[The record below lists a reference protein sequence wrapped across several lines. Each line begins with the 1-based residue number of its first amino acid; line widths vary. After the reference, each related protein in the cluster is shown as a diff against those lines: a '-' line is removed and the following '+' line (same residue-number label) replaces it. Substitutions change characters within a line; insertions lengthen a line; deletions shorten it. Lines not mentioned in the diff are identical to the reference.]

1 MSFWDEL
8 TTRLEALGGD
18 IAEWGIKILIALA
31 VLLVGRYII
40 RIIRTWGERLLG
52 LPAVKTLFDK
62 SGVTAALAPSGRSP
76 AKLAGTVL
84 YAVLLLVL
92 FLIVARILDVP
103 EITSLLERLIAVL
116 PLVIV
121 AVVLVI
127 VASAVASFVA
137 DLVRPFA
144 EQRNVGWLTTA
155 VRVFI
160 LLFGVLAALDLLEIR
175 FAEDL
180 VKIIT
185 AAAGVALAIAFGVGG
200 IDTAKQWWA
209 RYASPRYRDM

>member
-1 MSFWDEL
+1 MSEFWDEL
-8 TTRLEALGGD
+8 TNSLKALGGD
-18 IAEWGIKILIALA
+18 IGEWAVKIAIALV
-31 VLLVGRYII
+31 VLVIGRWII
-40 RIIRTWGERLLG
+40 RMIRRWVERLLE
-52 LPAVKTLFDK
+52 LPAVGTVFDK
-62 SGVTAALAPSGRSP
+62 SGLNTALAPSGRSP
-76 AKLAGTVL
+76 AKLAGTVI
-84 YAVLLLVL
+84 YAVMLLVL

-116 PLVIV
+116 PLIIV

-127 VASAVASFVA
+127 IASAVASFVA

-175 FAEDL
+175 FAEDI
-180 VKIIT
+180 VKIVT
-185 AAAGVALAIAFGVGG
+185 AAAGVALAIAFGIGG

-209 RYASPRYRDM
+209 RYGSPRQ